1 MKPIQ
6 PLILVGL
13 LGLVPACSVSRAE
26 PKKEKAPAPRA
37 APVAPAVVVKVAPA
51 RTSRFTEEV
60 FVQGRTVA
68 DADLTYSAE
77 VPGTVESLRLEPG
90 SRVRRGQ
97 VLARI
102 DYRSLR
108 ARADAARARLTLQQK
123 TCRRLTT
130 LRQGDLVPQDQL
142 DRAEAARV
150 AADAEHKIA
159 LANLGKSVIRARRGG
174 VVVRRFVRSGEYVA
188 PGAPVL
194 RVVDLD
200 RVVVEGQVP
209 ESLVSSV
216 NRGAAAS
223 VRIRALGR
231 TVKGKVHAVLPVAA
245 DGSRTFKV
253 RIKLKNPG
261 HAILVGMAA
270 SVKIAVR
277 THAAVVLVPQDVVQE
292 EGGAR
297 AVFVVGRDN
306 RAVRRLVT
314 LGPTAA
320 DRVVIRAGVQPGER
334 LVVLGQRELK
344 AGQRVRVFSE
354 KNDKVVN

>member
-6 PLILVGL
+6 PLICVGL
-13 LGLVPACSVSRAE
+13 LALLPACSVSNAE
-26 PKKEKAPAPRA
+26 PKKKKVLVQKTA
-37 APVAPAVVVKVAPA
+37 APTAVVKVAPA
-51 RTSRFTEEV
+51 RAGRFTEEV

-90 SRVRRGQ
+90 QRVRRGQ

-108 ARADAARARLTLQQK
+108 ARADAARARFTLQQK
-123 TCRRLTT
+123 TYRRLTT
-130 LRQGDLVPQDQL
+130 LRKDDLVPQDQL

-150 AADAEHKIA
+150 AAGAEHKIA
-159 LANLGKSVIRARRGG
+159 QANLGKSVIRARRGG
-174 VVVRRFVRSGEYVA
+174 VVIRRFVRSGEYVA

-209 ESLVSSV
+209 ESLVSAV
-216 NRGAAAS
+216 ARGAAAR
-223 VRIRALGR
+223 VQIRALDR
-231 TVKGKVHAVLPVAA
+231 TISGKVYAVLPVATDA
-245 DGSRTFKV
+245 SRTFKV
-253 RIKLKNPG
+253 RIKIKNPG

-277 THAAVVLVPQDVVQE
+277 THDAVVMVPQDVVLE

-297 AVFVVGRDN
+297 SVYVVGADN
-306 RAVRRLVT
+306 RAARRPVT

-320 DRVVIRAGVQPGER
+320 DRVVIRAGVKPGER

-344 AGQRVRVFSE
+344 PGQHV
-354 KNDKVVN
+354 KVVN